1 MFAALYSVA
10 APVDTLVRVAQV
22 FSPRVEVTG
31 RLVLCDLHGVE
42 RLFGGARDVADHL
55 RRALVDAGAV
65 RLAVAPT
72 HTAASLLAL
81 GRPGVNVASTP
92 GEARVALALLP
103 VATLAAWDGDG
114 TNEGASR
121 AAASDTPSGWVHPR
135 DTHQGPHT
143 RRRVRGQVQM
153 SRGSRRVDD
162 TARQRANQALDVL
175 RRWGIRTL
183 GALAALPAVE
193 LSSRLGPLGP
203 RWQHAARGEDLA
215 PLVPLVPD
223 EPFDASLE
231 LEWPIE
237 GLEPLSF
244 VLGRVLEPLA
254 VRLERADRGAA
265 VLHTELRLTT
275 RDTHTRTLQLPAP
288 MRDPKTLR
296 TLILLDLE
304 SHPPTAAIDRVVVRV
319 EPTPGRIV
327 QWSLLER
334 AQPSTEQ
341 VSTLIARLSALMGE
355 SHVGSPALVDS
366 WRPGAFAMQP
376 FLGAGDWGLGARAG
390 QELGTRDWGLGA
402 RAGQEMRDS
411 AKGSEDADLGS
422 VTAARP
428 SPQPLVPS
436 PRLSSASLQPLASS
450 PRSSSPQSPVPSP
463 CSVAFRRFRLPVP
476 ARVTLQDGRPI
487 RLTPDRRGISG
498 GAVVDSA
505 GPWRTSGHWWDESA
519 GDASG
524 STSRATPWDR
534 DEWDVVLA
542 DGVSCRVFLEREVG
556 QWFVEGTFD

>member
-10 APVDTLVRVAQV
+10 APIDTLVRVAQS
-22 FSPRVEVTG
+22 FSPRVEVCG
-31 RLVLCDLHGVE
+31 RLVLCDLNGVE
-42 RLFGGARDVADHL
+42 RLFGGARDVADHI
-55 RRALVDAGAV
+55 RRALVDGGTV

-72 HTAASLLAL
+72 HTSASLLAL
-81 GRPGVNVASTP
+81 GRPGVSVAATP
-92 GEARVALALLP
+92 AEARTALALLP
-103 VATLAAWDGDG
+103 VATLAAWDGG
-114 TNEGASR
+114 STAESASR
-121 AAASDTPSGWVHPR
+121 AAAAGDTPSGWAHPR
-135 DTHQGPHT
+135 DTHQGPQT

-153 SRGSRRVDD
+153 SRGRRRIDD
-162 TARQRANQALDVL
+162 TARLHANQALDVL

-183 GALAALPAVE
+183 GAFADLPAAE

-203 RWQHAARGEDLA
+203 RWQHAARGDDMA
-215 PLVPLVPD
+215 PLVPLVD
-223 EPFDASLE
+223 DVPFEASLE

-265 VLHTELRLTT
+265 VLHTELHLTT
-275 RDTHTRTLQLPAP
+275 RDTHRRTLQLPAP

-304 SHPPTAAIDRVVVRV
+304 SHPPSAAIDRVVVRV

-366 WRPGAFAMQP
+366 WRPGAFEMKP
-376 FLGAGDWGLGARAG
+376 FGARGSGLEGAGLGARGSGLGHGVSADRADRFFS
-390 QELGTRDWGLGA
+390 GTRSEQAEVGA
-402 RAGQEMRDS
+402 TS
-411 AKGSEDADLGS
+411 A
-422 VTAARP
+422 AAVFP
-428 SPQPLVPS
+428 SPGS
-436 PRLSSASLQPLASS
+436 R
-450 PRSSSPQSPVPSP
+450 VPSP

-476 ARVTLQDGRPI
+476 ARVTVQDGRPI

-498 GAVVDSA
+498 GAVVDCA

-519 GDASG
+519 GDAAG
-524 STSRATPWDR
+524 SSSRSTPWDR
-534 DEWDVVLA
+534 DEWDVVLG

>member
-153 SRGSRRVDD
+153 SRGSRRADD

-366 WRPGAFAMQP
+366 WRPGAFEMKP
-376 FLGAGDWGLGARAG
+376 FGGARNAGLEGAG
-390 QELGTRDWGLGA
+390 LGTRGSGLGHGVSA
-402 RAGQEMRDS
+402 SRADQLFSGTRSEQIEVGAVS
-411 AKGSEDADLGS
+411 ADA
-422 VTAARP
+422 VFP
-428 SPQPLVPS
+428 SPA
-436 PRLSSASLQPLASS
+436 PR
-450 PRSSSPQSPVPSP
+450 VPSP

>member
-10 APVDTLVRVAQV
+10 APVDTLVRAAQL

-81 GRPGVNVASTP
+81 GRPGVSVASTP

-103 VATLAAWDGDG
+103 VATLAAWEGDSASEGVSCAPAG
-114 TNEGASR
+114 T
-121 AAASDTPSGWVHPR
+121 TPSGWVHPR
-135 DTHQGPHT
+135 DTHQGPQT
-143 RRRVRGQVQM
+143 RRRVRGQVHM
-153 SRGSRRVDD
+153 SRGSRRADD

-203 RWQHAARGEDLA
+203 RWQHAARGDDLA

-223 EPFDASLE
+223 EPFEASLA

-254 VRLERADRGAA
+254 VRLERADRGVA
-265 VLHTELRLTT
+265 VLHTELHLTT
-275 RDTHTRTLQLPAP
+275 RTTHTRTLQLPAP
-288 MRDPKTLR
+288 MREPKTLR

-304 SHPPTAAIDRVVVRV
+304 SHPPAAAIDRVVVRV
-319 EPTPGRIV
+319 EPTPGRVV

-334 AQPSTEQ
+334 AQPSTEH

-366 WRPGAFAMQP
+366 WRPGSFAMGP
-376 FLGAGDWGLGARAG
+376 FNGSGA
-390 QELGTRDWGLGA
+390 GTRDWGLGTG
-402 RAGQEMRDS
+402 AGQEQRES
-411 AKGSEDADLGS
+411 VTGSKDAALGS

-428 SPQPLVPS
+428 SPQ
-436 PRLSSASLQPLASS
+436 SL
-450 PRSSSPQSPVPSP
+450 VPSP

-476 ARVTLQDGRPI
+476 ARVTMQDGRPI

-505 GPWRTSGHWWDESA
+505 GPWRTSGHWWDESV
-519 GDASG
+519 GEASG
-524 STSRATPWDR
+524 STARATPWDR

>member
-10 APVDTLVRVAQV
+10 APVDTLVRVAQS
-22 FSPRVEVTG
+22 FSPRVEVAG

-42 RLFGGARDVADHL
+42 RLFGGARDVADHI

-81 GRPGVNVASTP
+81 GRPGLSVAATP
-92 GEARVALALLP
+92 AEAARALASLP
-103 VATLAAWDGDG
+103 VATLAAWDGG
-114 TNEGASR
+114 KMSEATPRATGA
-121 AAASDTPSGWVHPR
+121 DTPSGWGHPR
-135 DTHQGPHT
+135 DTHQAPQT

-153 SRGSRRVDD
+153 RRGSRRADE
-162 TARQRANQALDVL
+162 ALRQRATQALDVL
-175 RRWGIRTL
+175 RRWGITTL
-183 GALAALPAVE
+183 GAFAALPTAE
-193 LSSRLGPLGP
+193 LAARLGPLGP

-215 PLVPLVPD
+215 PLVPLVDD
-223 EPFDASLE
+223 EPFEASLE
-231 LEWPIE
+231 LEWPVE

-265 VLHTELRLTT
+265 VLHTELHLTT
-275 RDTHTRTLQLPAP
+275 RVTHTRTLQLPAP
-288 MRDPKTLR
+288 LRDPKTLR
-296 TLILLDLE
+296 TLVLLDLE
-304 SHPPTAAIDRVVVRV
+304 SHPPAAAIDRVVVRV

-334 AQPSTEQ
+334 AQPSAEQ

-366 WRPGAFAMQP
+366 WRPGAFAMKP
-376 FLGAGDWGLGARAG
+376 FAGARGEALT
-390 QELGTRDWGLGA
+390 EP
-402 RAGQEMRDS
+402 
-411 AKGSEDADLGS
+411 
-422 VTAARP
+422 RP
-428 SPQPLVPS
+428 EPGVPS
-436 PRLSSASLQPLASS
+436 RCSL
-450 PRSSSPQSPVPSP
+450 
-463 CSVAFRRFRLPVP
+463 AFRRFRLPVP
-476 ARVTLQDGRPI
+476 ARVTLQDGRPV

-505 GPWRTSGHWWDESA
+505 GPWRTSGHWWDEAA
-519 GDASG
+519 GDASAPA
-524 STSRATPWDR
+524 SRSTPWDR

>member
-10 APVDTLVRVAQV
+10 APVATLVRVAQS
-22 FSPRVEVTG
+22 FSPRVEVCD
-31 RLVLCDLHGVE
+31 RLVLCDLIGVA
-42 RLFGGARDVADHL
+42 RLFGGARDVAEHL
-55 RRALVDAGAV
+55 RRALVDAGTV

-81 GRPGVNVASTP
+81 GRPGVSVAVTLA
-92 GEARVALALLP
+92 EARTALAALP
-103 VATLAAWDGDG
+103 VATLAAWDGG
-114 TNEGASR
+114 SASEGAR
-121 AAASDTPSGWVHPR
+121 VAPADTPASGWVHPR
-135 DTHQGPHT
+135 DTHQGPQT

-153 SRGSRRVDD
+153 SRGSRRADD
-162 TARQRANQALDVL
+162 TARLRANQALDVL

-183 GALAALPAVE
+183 GEFAALPAPE
-193 LSSRLGPLGP
+193 LSSRLGPLGS
-203 RWQHAARGEDLA
+203 RWQHAARGDDRA
-215 PLVPLVPD
+215 PLVPLVDD

-254 VRLERADRGAA
+254 VRLERADRGVA
-265 VLHTELRLTT
+265 VLHTELHLTT
-275 RDTHTRTLQLPAP
+275 RDTHTRTLPLPAP

-304 SHPPTAAIDRVVVRV
+304 SHPPAAAIDRVIVRV

-334 AQPSTEQ
+334 AQPSAEQ
-341 VSTLIARLSALMGE
+341 VSTLIARLGALMGE

-366 WRPGAFAMQP
+366 WRPGAFKMRP
-376 FLGAGDWGLGARAG
+376 FNSAGAGGVGNSGLGP
-390 QELGTRDWGLGA
+390 
-402 RAGQEMRDS
+402 
-411 AKGSEDADLGS
+411 EDPGLGS
-422 VTAARP
+422 VPAGPTGR
-428 SPQPLVPS
+428 
-436 PRLSSASLQPLASS
+436 QPLA
-450 PRSSSPQSPVPSP
+450 PSP

-476 ARVTLQDGRPI
+476 ARVTVQDGRPI

-498 GAVVDSA
+498 GAVIDSA

-519 GDASG
+519 GDP
-524 STSRATPWDR
+524 SRAAARSTPWDR

>member
-22 FSPRVEVTG
+22 FSPRIEVTG

-81 GRPGVNVASTP
+81 GRPGVSVASTP
-92 GEARVALALLP
+92 GDARAALALLP
-103 VATLAAWDGDG
+103 VATLAAWDGDS
-114 TNEGASR
+114 GASQGAPR
-121 AAASDTPSGWVHPR
+121 ASAADTPSGWVHPR
-135 DTHQGPHT
+135 DTHQGPQT
-143 RRRVRGQVQM
+143 RRRVRGQVHM
-153 SRGSRRVDD
+153 SRGSRRADD

-183 GALAALPAVE
+183 GALAALPAAE
-193 LSSRLGPLGP
+193 LSSRLGSLGP
-203 RWQHAARGEDLA
+203 RWQHAACGDDLA

-223 EPFDASLE
+223 EPFEASIA

-254 VRLERADRGAA
+254 VRLERAARGVA
-265 VLHTELRLTT
+265 VLHTELHLTT
-275 RDTHTRTLQLPAP
+275 RATHTRTLQLPAP

-304 SHPPTAAIDRVVVRV
+304 SHPPAAAIDRVVVRV

-334 AQPSTEQ
+334 AQPSTEH

-366 WRPGAFAMQP
+366 WRPGAFEMKP
-376 FLGAGDWGLGARAG
+376 FGGPRAPNP
-390 QELGTRDWGLGA
+390 E
-402 RAGQEMRDS
+402 
-411 AKGSEDADLGS
+411 
-422 VTAARP
+422 
-428 SPQPLVPS
+428 
-436 PRLSSASLQPLASS
+436 PRLSG
-450 PRSSSPQSPVPSP
+450 PQSLAPSP